1 MPINKKANENL
12 PQDLQDTIN
21 TFIEQANIVEEY
33 DLDTMPMEY
42 FVNLIE
48 KLKEYHNYPLV
59 MDLLKILEQDENFKK
74 KTKLWVESF
83 G

>member
-1 MPINKKANENL
+1 MLINKKANENL

-48 KLKEYHNYPLV
+48 KLKEYHEYPLI
-59 MDLLKILEQDENFKK
+59 MDLLKSVEEGMIKK
-74 KTKLWVESF
+74 
-83 G
+83 

>member
-48 KLKEYHNYPLV
+48 KLKEYHEYPLI
-59 MDLLKILEQDENFKK
+59 MDLLKSVEEGMIKK
-74 KTKLWVESF
+74 
-83 G
+83 

>member
-1 MPINKKANENL
+1 MPVDKRADETL

-21 TFIEQANIVEEY
+21 TFIEQANITEEHN
-33 DLDTMPMEY
+33 LDTMPMEY

-59 MDLLKILEQDENFKK
+59 MDLLRILEQNENINTNKQN
-74 KTKLWVESF
+74 
-83 G
+83 

>member
-1 MPINKKANENL
+1 MMIKKRADESL

-21 TFIEQANIVEEY
+21 TFVEQANIVEEY

-74 KTKLWVESF
+74 KKVTDE
-83 G
+83 

>member
-1 MPINKKANENL
+1 MLINKKANENL

-21 TFIEQANIVEEY
+21 TFIEQANIVEKY

-48 KLKEYHNYPLV
+48 KLKEYHEYPLI
-59 MDLLKILEQDENFKK
+59 MDLLKSVEEGMIKK
-74 KTKLWVESF
+74 
-83 G
+83 

>member
-21 TFIEQANIVEEY
+21 TFIEQANIIEEY

-42 FVNLIE
+42 FANLIE
-48 KLKEYHNYPLV
+48 KLKEYHEYPLI
-59 MDLLKILEQDENFKK
+59 MDLLKSVEEGMIKK
-74 KTKLWVESF
+74 
-83 G
+83 

>member
-74 KTKLWVESF
+74 KKVTDE
-83 G
+83 

>member
-1 MPINKKANENL
+1 MPITKRADKNL

-21 TFIEQANIVEEY
+21 TFVEQANIVEEY

-48 KLKEYHNYPLV
+48 KLKEYHEYPLI
-59 MDLLKILEQDENFKK
+59 MYLLKSVEEGMIKK
-74 KTKLWVESF
+74 
-83 G
+83 

>member
-1 MPINKKANENL
+1 MAITKRADKNL

-21 TFIEQANIVEEY
+21 TFVEQANIVEEY

-74 KTKLWVESF
+74 KKVTDE
-83 G
+83 

>member
-1 MPINKKANENL
+1 MMSEMQSKMGQTVQQDREAHELNKKANENL

-42 FVNLIE
+42 FGTYTWME
-48 KLKEYHNYPLV
+48 RFSQK
-59 MDLLKILEQDENFKK
+59 
-74 KTKLWVESF
+74 
-83 G
+83 

>member
-59 MDLLKILEQDENFKK
+59 MDLLEILEQDENFKK
-74 KTKLWVESF
+74 KKVTDE
-83 G
+83 

>member
-1 MPINKKANENL
+1 MMINKRADENL

-59 MDLLKILEQDENFKK
+59 MDLLKILEQDENFRKV
-74 KTKLWVESF
+74 TDE
-83 G
+83 